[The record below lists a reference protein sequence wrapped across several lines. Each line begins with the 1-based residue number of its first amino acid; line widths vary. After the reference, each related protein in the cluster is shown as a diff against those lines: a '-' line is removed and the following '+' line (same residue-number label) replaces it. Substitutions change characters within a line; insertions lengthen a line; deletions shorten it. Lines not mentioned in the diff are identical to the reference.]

1 MEKYVMVVFPDVQA
15 FMEHPRW
22 GECIFCQAIEGHE
35 CPDSAY
41 MIPEDLYNE
50 VRRNLPLVEFVR
62 DNLGKVFLYEDYKV
76 RVVGYGYDDIIVELM
91 EDYGFGWEQLDDD
104 DILYIEAD
112 KTGCFYYV
120 GPEELDEIQ

>member
-1 MEKYVMVVFPDVQA
+1 MEKYVMVVFPEIQD

-50 VRRNLPLVEFVR
+50 VRRNLPLIEFVR
-62 DNLGKVFLYEDYKV
+62 DNLGKVFLYDDCKV
-76 RVVGYGYDDIIVELM
+76 RVVGYGYGDIIVELM
-91 EDYGFGWEQLDDD
+91 EDYNFGWDNLDDD
-104 DILYIEAD
+104 DTLYMEAD
-112 KTGCFYYV
+112 KTGQFYYV
-120 GPEELDEIQ
+120 GPEELDKI